1 MKKMLVATSM
11 LSLLSLNAVSS
22 ASAEEPID
30 FTNSVDFTNSEDY
43 TEYDNAPP
51 PVNLPSITPRA
62 NDMTGYEY
70 IHSSSSRNNQLEFQH
85 LAKNPSSAT
94 DSVSYSVAVTQ
105 SSSANVATSATFKS
119 MVAEVGVST
128 QVELGTS
135 TTKTLSITW
144 SIPANSNYLLRAG
157 SSWVQA
163 SGTEKRWS
171 AGKVISSKTVT
182 GKWTY
187 TSWSDKIKQ

>member
-1 MKKMLVATSM
+1 MKKTLLATSM
-11 LSLLSLNAVSS
+11 LSLLSLHAVSG
-22 ASAEEPID
+22 ASAEEPVD
-30 FTNSVDFTNSEDY
+30 LTNAVDFTNSEDY
-43 TEYDNAPP
+43 TEYDNALL
-51 PVNLPSITPRA
+51 VTLPNITPYA
-62 NDMTGYEY
+62 SDMSGYEY

-144 SIPANSNYLLRAG
+144 SIPAKSNYLLRAG

-163 SGTEKRWS
+163 SGTEKLWS

-187 TSWSDKIKQ
+187 TSWSDKVKQ

>member
-1 MKKMLVATSM
+1 MKKTLLATSM
-11 LSLLSLNAVSS
+11 LSLLSLHAVSG
-22 ASAEEPID
+22 AGAEEPVEL
-30 FTNSVDFTNSEDY
+30 TNAVDFTNSEDY
-43 TEYDNAPP
+43 TEYDNAPLET
-51 PVNLPSITPRA
+51 LPSIAPYA
-62 NDMTGYEY
+62 SDMSGYEY
-70 IHSSSSRNNQLEFQH
+70 VHSSSSRNNQLEFQH
-85 LAKNPSSAT
+85 LAKNPSSVT

-163 SGTEKRWS
+163 SGTEKLWS

-187 TSWSDKIKQ
+187 TSWSDKVKQ

>member
-1 MKKMLVATSM
+1 MKKMLLATSM

-22 ASAEEPID
+22 ASAEEP
-30 FTNSVDFTNSEDY
+30 VDFTNSEDY

-51 PVNLPSITPRA
+51 VTLPSIAPRA
-62 NDMTGYEY
+62 SDMSGYEY
-70 IHSSSSRNNQLEFQH
+70 VHSSSSRNNQLEFQH
-85 LAKNPSSAT
+85 LAKNPSSTT

-128 QVELGTS
+128 QVQLGTS

-163 SGTEKRWS
+163 SGTEKLWS
-171 AGKVISSKTVT
+171 AGKVIRSKTVT

-187 TSWSDKIKQ
+187 TSWSDKVKQ